1 MLISNISWFSFHYF
15 SFADTQNIVSHSFFM
30 LVFFLTSTFCVP
42 GEGAADIIWPL
53 EGLQPGE
60 GQCHWLV

>member
-1 MLISNISWFSFHYF
+1 M
-15 SFADTQNIVSHSFFM
+15 SHSFFV